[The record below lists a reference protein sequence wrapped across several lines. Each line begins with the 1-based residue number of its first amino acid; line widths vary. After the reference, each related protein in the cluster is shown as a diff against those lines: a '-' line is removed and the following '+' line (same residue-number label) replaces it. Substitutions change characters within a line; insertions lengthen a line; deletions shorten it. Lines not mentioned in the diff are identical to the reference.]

1 MASDITE
8 EFQLDLTG
16 NAASALNSSEQT
28 VSYDV
33 AIAGIGFHL
42 ANSPDEP
49 YRRQSAQYKKD
60 QQDNSSEPGEQTFAN
75 WWLRSQSSFH
85 LGAGIKFFEPAQE
98 QAYAQNQTIRFRYE
112 ESEGLNVWS
121 KGEVSLLNDT
131 FPSDHYTIG
140 NETECLRTIPQGVLL
155 HDGYDLDK
163 ISSTGVVTHFVEYIN
178 TSTGLPYTGAEKV
191 YAVCDNGTDAFW
203 LTNAGGKWQIWKK
216 PLSSTT
222 PSTYT
227 TPGDATK
234 LDESATAATVTYGH
248 MEWIKER
255 IVLAINN
262 KLYEYSGSGAL
273 AVGSPIYTFNSTG
286 TVVTSITASGSAV
299 YVAFQNGIDSS
310 ILQLSLDIDTLAL
323 TPVGITAELPRTEI
337 VQAIKYYLGYVV
349 IGTSKGVRVAQ
360 VENDGSLIYGPLLFE
375 STNPCYQFAASDRFV
390 WVACGVGAKAGL
402 VRIDLSNQYDT
413 LVFPYAN
420 DLVAKNADGTIPERA
435 TTGVAFMGTTN
446 ILAFTTP
453 KVSSVNGDIYIQD
466 LEALVPSGYLTT
478 GRIRF
483 NTIENK
489 LYKFIIDSATYNG
502 SSSITIS
509 YINKLGS
516 TTSLYTLNSSNGNRE
531 NDLGISD
538 PQEFIQLKFTLTSS
552 GTSTPAFYGYQLKAL
567 PAAKRQRL
575 IQYPVFNMDTETDKY
590 NNRVGYTGKAYSAIV
605 ELEQREEDGDTV
617 TVVDYRTGETFNAM
631 IEEIS
636 YIGETPPDRGNENFG
651 GKLLITVRKI

>member
-8 EFQLDLTG
+8 EFQVDLSTTL
-16 NAASALNSSEQT
+16 SATIDSSEQT

-42 ANSPDEP
+42 ANNPDEP

-85 LGAGIKFFEPAQE
+85 LGAGIKFFEPSQE

-112 ESEGLNVWS
+112 DSQGLDVWDR
-121 KGEVSLLNDT
+121 GQVTLLNRT
-131 FPSDHYTIG
+131 FPSSHFTIG
-140 NETECLRTIPQGVLL
+140 NESECLRTIPQGVLL

-163 ISSTGVVTHFVEYIN
+163 ISSTGVVTHFVEYID
-178 TSTGLPYTGAEKV
+178 TSTGLPYSGAQKV

-299 YVAFQNGIDSS
+299 YVAFQNGIDSG

-375 STNPCYQFAASDRFV
+375 STNSCYQFAASDRFV
-390 WVACGVGAKAGL
+390 WAACGIGAKAGL

-420 DLVAKNADGTIPERA
+420 DLISREADGTSSERE
-435 TTGVAFMGTTN
+435 TTGVAFMGNTSV
-446 ILAFTTP
+446 LAFTTP
-453 KVSSVNGDIYIQD
+453 KTGTNGQIYIQD
-466 LEALVPSGYLTT
+466 PQELVASGYLTT

-483 NTIENK
+483 NTLEKK

-502 SSSITIS
+502 NSTIGIS
-509 YINKLGS
+509 YIDKLGS
-516 TTSLYTLNSSNGNRE
+516 TVGLYTLNSSNGNRE
-531 NDLGISD
+531 NDLDLDD

-617 TVVDYRTGETFNAM
+617 TVTDYRTGETFNAM

>member
-8 EFQLDLTG
+8 EFQVDLSTTL
-16 NAASALNSSEQT
+16 SATIDSSEQT

-42 ANSPDEP
+42 ANNPDEP

-85 LGAGIKFFEPAQE
+85 LGAGIKFFEPSQE

-112 ESEGLNVWS
+112 DSQGLDVWDR
-121 KGEVSLLNDT
+121 GQVTLLNRT
-131 FPSDHYTIG
+131 FPSSHFTIG
-140 NETECLRTIPQGVLL
+140 NESECLRTIPQGVLL

-163 ISSTGVVTHFVEYIN
+163 LSSTGVVTHFVEYID
-178 TSTGLPYTGAEKV
+178 TSTGLPYSGAQKV

-248 MEWIKER
+248 MEWVKER

-262 KLYEYSGSGAL
+262 KLYEYTGAGAL
-273 AVGSPIYTFNSTG
+273 STTPIYTFNSTG

-299 YVAFQNGIDSS
+299 YVAFQNGIDSG

-360 VENDGSLIYGPLLFE
+360 VQNDGSLIYGPLLFE
-375 STNPCYQFAASDRFV
+375 STNPCYQFAASDSYV
-390 WVACGVGAKAGL
+390 WAACGIGAKAGL

-420 DLVAKNADGTIPERA
+420 DLISREADGTSSERA
-435 TTGVAFMGTTN
+435 TTGVAFMGNTSV
-446 ILAFTTP
+446 LAFTTP
-453 KVSSVNGDIYIQD
+453 KTGTNGQIYIQD
-466 LEALVPSGYLTT
+466 PQELVASGYLTT

-483 NTIENK
+483 NTLEKK

-502 SSSITIS
+502 NSTISIS
-509 YINKLGS
+509 YIDKLGS
-516 TTSLYTLNSSNGNRE
+516 TVGLYTLNSSNGNRE
-531 NDLGISD
+531 NDLDLDD

-617 TVVDYRTGETFNAM
+617 TVTDYRTGETFNAM